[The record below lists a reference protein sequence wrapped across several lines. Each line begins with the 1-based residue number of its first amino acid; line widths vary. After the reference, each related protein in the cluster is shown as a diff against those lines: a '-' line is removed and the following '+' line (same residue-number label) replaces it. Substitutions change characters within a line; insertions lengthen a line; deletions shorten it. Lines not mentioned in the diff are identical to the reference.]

1 MAANGRAVPRREHGA
16 SGHATI
22 RRRPIELIFQRYPG
36 TEAAAAIQGL
46 NYEITIAGSPPST
59 GTTGADGKVTI
70 RLGAGEVANLNIMGS
85 TYEIR
90 ARTSLEPVTQLRG
103 VQRRLNMLGYNAGA
117 VDGIMGPITEHAVL
131 NFQADNNPLLID
143 GLPGP
148 RTQQA
153 LRDRV
158 GE

>member
-1 MAANGRAVPRREHGA
+1 MAANGRAVPRRESGA

-36 TEAAAAIQGL
+36 TDAAAAIQGL
-46 NYEITIAGSPPST
+46 NYEITIAGSPPTT
-59 GTTGADGKVTI
+59 GTTGADGKVII
-70 RLGAGEVANLNIMGS
+70 RLGAGETANLNIMGS
-85 TYEIR
+85 NYEIR
-90 ARTSLEPVTQLRG
+90 ARSFLEPIDQLRG
-103 VQRRLNMLGYNAGA
+103 IQRRLNMLGYNAGP
-117 VDGIMGPITEHAVL
+117 VDGIMGPRTERAVL
-131 NFQADNNPLLID
+131 NFQADNDPLIID

-148 RTQQA
+148 RTRQA